1 MAPYGHMVPWSINFI
16 FMETK
21 IISCAGEKGGCG
33 KTTMNIILA
42 TNLSKSYGKK
52 VVLIDMDDPQYS
64 VFKKRERDLQRVS
77 TGKREGLELYPVL
90 RSNVGTLDQWIR
102 GYYGKVDYII
112 IDFPGN
118 LNEEMVQGL
127 LYIEHLFI
135 PFFLDELE
143 IDSTAMFYKTLEAN
157 FLHNEDRVLR
167 SLNLFFNRYE
177 LVKTNKFNAVRN
189 TFERAGMPIMEEVVM
204 DRTVYRERYRNTLYP
219 IPEGK
224 ENSAMGIRK
233 FIERVIKISKG

>member
-1 MAPYGHMVPWSINFI
+1 MK
-16 FMETK
+16 TK

-42 TNLSKSYGKK
+42 TNLAKLYGKK

-64 VFKKRERDLQRVS
+64 VFKKRERDLQRLS
-77 TGKREGLELYPVL
+77 PGERDGLELYPVV
-90 RSNVGTLDQWIR
+90 RSTVDTLDQWIR
-102 GYYGKVDYII
+102 RYFGKTDYII

-143 IDSTAMFYKTLEAN
+143 IDSTAMFYKTLESN

-177 LVKTNKFNAVRN
+177 LLKTNTFNAVRS
-189 TFERAGMPIMEEVVM
+189 TFEQAGMPIMKEVVM
-204 DRTVYRERYRNTLYP
+204 DRTVYRERYRNTIYP
-219 IPEGK
+219 IPDGK
-224 ENSAMGIRK
+224 ENSEMELKK
-233 FIERVIKISKG
+233 FIEQVVKISKG